1 MRLHYISVFAA
12 LSILAV
18 QGFRVDDAEE
28 AGGAPP
34 HSRLSVKKEEKRAK
48 KVEATNQSN
57 EEDPDECVDTNIECK
72 HWKEDGQCNQTDQSI
87 MAKMA
92 KTCPYTCEL
101 CQKAGEEPAEE
112 ETTTTT
118 TEANETTTT
127 LGKVEAAQL
136 RVKNAMEVA
145 TNVNERAKR
154 MAHRASDQKQY
165 LAESQIKEKKA
176 DEAVTLSRKEAAE
189 AAVAFEQ
196 TDLKATMLKQEWM
209 TFKERLDK
217 ATEEKEAAAK
227 LYHETRTESVRAET
241 IKEKYVAE
249 ATMSQ
254 EIAANWTLKKQ
265 AAKAEV
271 DRNEHLEAEANQ
283 VDKDKKA
290 ELKMATDKMKEAVK
304 AEKDADEAV
313 VVAEAETLKATEW
326 NQRLADR
333 AVSMETLFAATKGE
347 AIKAGKTA
355 QTMAAIEEIATHGNK
370 ALEAQ
375 QATTKHGEFADKAK
389 QDLQQAFQAADK
401 LQGSSGQH
409 GAQQA
414 PQAAPQQR

>member
-1 MRLHYISVFAA
+1 
-12 LSILAV
+12 
-18 QGFRVDDAEE
+18 
-28 AGGAPP
+28 
-34 HSRLSVKKEEKRAK
+34 LSVKKEEKRAK

-57 EEDPDECVDTNIECK
+57 EEEEDPEECVDTNIECK
-72 HWKEDGQCNQTDQSI
+72 HWKEDGQCNQTDESI

-101 CQKAGEEPAEE
+101 CQKE
-112 ETTTTT
+112 ETTTTAT
-118 TEANETTTT
+118 PENEEANETNSTTT

-176 DEAVTLSRKEAAE
+176 DEAVISSRKEAAE

-290 ELKMATDKMKEAVK
+290 ELKMAMDKIKESAK
-304 AEKDADEAV
+304 AEKEADEAV

-333 AVSMETLFAATKGE
+333 AVSMESLFAATKGE

-355 QTMAAIEEIATHGNK
+355 QAMAAIEEIATQGNK
-370 ALEAQ
+370 ALEAHRD
-375 QATTKHGEFADKAK
+375 TTKHAEFADKAQK
-389 QDLQQAFQAADK
+389 DLQHAFQAADK
-401 LQGSSGQH
+401 LHGSSGQH